1 MITSNVELSQKI
13 KFKTDTETAKAIQ
26 PMVREK
32 DGITFANAVMHA
44 SPFDRSKSGHITRMK
59 KAKNSNKKKGTNAT
73 NIPSLH
79 QESQYS
85 LLPIVDKIEEMEL
98 EEKRKKLELINK
110 KLKRETDKTKR
121 RRVPLPVVRSFNS
134 NQDLRNTNSFRNTL
148 KKKDKGEVTYY

>member
-1 MITSNVELSQKI
+1 MI
-13 KFKTDTETAKAIQ
+13 
-26 PMVREK
+26 P
-32 DGITFANAVMHA
+32 
-44 SPFDRSKSGHITRMK
+44 
-59 KAKNSNKKKGTNAT
+59 
-73 NIPSLH
+73 
-79 QESQYS
+79 
-85 LLPIVDKIEEMEL
+85 EL